1 MTIPDHLPQSARAF
15 AASRQAL
22 FAALD
27 AGEAGAAFVAGL
39 SDLADRYFGERLAE
53 YGRETG
59 GRRGFS
65 LVAVGGY
72 GRRELCPFSD
82 LDVLLLFPGE
92 PPEWA
97 GELARFLF
105 FPLWDLGIEIG
116 HGVRGVDACLE
127 LAGNDHQVLASFL
140 DARHLWGDVRIFR
153 ELTGRL
159 EREAYPERR
168 AAFVT
173 WLAEGNVRRGRA
185 HGEAGALLEPQLK
198 EGLGGLR
205 DVHQVRWL
213 SYLAGLAGNYTAP
226 DAEALAALSRDA
238 AFLLVV
244 RCHLHRIGNRKSD
257 KLPFEVQERIAARL
271 GFTSRDGA
279 LGVEVFLAD
288 LLRRMSRV
296 KTLREALW
304 PGLAVAL
311 GALSDS
317 PPEMVGDGVA
327 RRPDGLDFAPGLG
340 DGEAVSRLFLLFG
353 TAVRTGEP
361 LAFAAVRRA
370 GELAG
375 RFGDRL
381 CADPAALASLV
392 GILAADASGR
402 VAEALFESGVL
413 AAMLPEFARV
423 GHLVKFDLY
432 HVHPVGRHSLEAVR
446 RLAEAGA
453 SPENRYHALFSG
465 VAHPDRLILGTL
477 FHDIGKGLGGGHAEK
492 GAGIARTALARFG
505 ADPETI
511 EEVAFLV
518 REHLYLADTA
528 SRRDLSDRDVAAA
541 CAARA
546 GTMDRLNMLLL
557 LTYADARATGPS
569 AWTGWKESL
578 VWELYRRAARMLAE
592 GNLFDEHDAGRM
604 LRTRD
609 RVRAAAKGL
618 MPEEEVEACLDRMP
632 PRYLIAHAPAD
643 IVRHLGMVVRLR
655 QEARE
660 LAARLPRGRGPAAG
674 EAGGRA
680 CGRDGYAPG
689 AVVLEARPAPG
700 GGGHELAV
708 AAQETPGLFAVLA
721 GVLALHDVNILS
733 AEIFLWE
740 DGTAIYVFGVSDPPD
755 ALYAEELWTRVAG
768 AVRYALLGKLALEYR
783 LDQKR
788 RSPLSCR
795 PGQPNGLIGS
805 SGPGGPGGSVAVQV
819 ENRASAL
826 YTLIE
831 ISAPDRVGL
840 LYDIAHVM
848 AGLRL
853 EVRLAKVDTLG
864 ERARDVFYV
873 RGADGKKIEDAGQA
887 REIEAAL
894 MHRLGC

>member
-22 FAALD
+22 FTDLD
-27 AGEAGAAFVAGL
+27 AGRTGVGFVAAL

-53 YGRETG
+53 YGRDAG
-59 GRRGFS
+59 GRREFS

-92 PPEWA
+92 PPGWA

-105 FPLWDLGIEIG
+105 FPLWDLGLEIG

-127 LAGNDHQVLASFL
+127 LAKCDHQVLASFL
-140 DARHLWGDVRIFR
+140 DARHLWGDARIFAALDTRLSR
-153 ELTGRL
+153 EVF
-159 EREAYPERR
+159 PERR
-168 AAFVT
+168 AAFAL
-173 WLAEGNVRRGRA
+173 WLAEANIGRGRV

-205 DVHQVRWL
+205 DAHQVRWL
-213 SYLAGLAGNYTAP
+213 SHLADLAGGYEAP
-226 DAEALAALSRDA
+226 AAEAFAALSRDA

-257 KLPFEVQERIAARL
+257 KLPFEVQERIAERL
-271 GFTSRDGA
+271 GFTAKDGA
-279 LGVEVFLAD
+279 LGVEVFLAE

-296 KTLREALW
+296 ENLREALW

-311 GALSDS
+311 GALSDR
-317 PPEMVGDGVA
+317 PPEVVGDGVA
-327 RRPDGLDFAPGLG
+327 KGPAGLDFAPGLT
-340 DGEAVSRLFLLFG
+340 DAQAFSRLFLLFG

-361 LAFAAVRRA
+361 LAFSALRRA
-370 GELAG
+370 RELAD
-375 RFGDRL
+375 RHGDRL
-381 CADPAALASLV
+381 RVDPASLASLV

-413 AAMLPEFARV
+413 SAMLPEFDRV

-453 SPENRYHALFSG
+453 FPESRYHALLTS
-465 VAHPDRLILGTL
+465 VAHLDRLILGAL
-477 FHDIGKGLGGGHAEK
+477 FHDIGKGLGGEHAEK
-492 GAGIARTALARFG
+492 GAGIARTTLARFG
-505 ADPETI
+505 VDPGTV

-578 VWELYRRAARMLAE
+578 VWELYRRTARMLAE

-609 RVRAAAKGL
+609 RVRAAARGM
-618 MPEEEVEACLDRMP
+618 MPEAEVEACLDQMP
-632 PRYLIAHAPAD
+632 PRYLIALDAAE
-643 IVRHLGMVVRLR
+643 ITRHLGLVARLR

-660 LAARLPRGRGPAAG
+660 LAVRLPRGRAGPEGEGPA
-674 EAGGRA
+674 
-680 CGRDGYAPG
+680 GYAPG

-700 GGGHELAV
+700 GAGHELTV
-708 AAQETPGLFAVLA
+708 AAMETPGLFAVLA

-733 AEIFLWE
+733 AEVFLWG

-755 ALYAEELWTRVAG
+755 ALYAEELWTRVGG
-768 AVRYALLGKLALEYR
+768 AVRYALLGRLALEYR

-788 RSPLSCR
+788 RSPLTCR
-795 PGQPNGLIGS
+795 QGQ
-805 SGPGGPGGSVAVQV
+805 PGGPVAVQV
-819 ENRASAL
+819 ENQTSAL

-853 EVRLAKVDTLG
+853 EVRLAKADTLG

-887 REIEAAL
+887 QEIRAAL

>member
-22 FAALD
+22 FADLD
-27 AGEAGAAFVAGL
+27 AGRTGAGFVAAL

-53 YGRETG
+53 FGRGARG
-59 GRRGFS
+59 GGEFS

-92 PPEWA
+92 PPGWA

-105 FPLWDLGIEIG
+105 FPLWDLGLEIG
-116 HGVRGVDACLE
+116 HGVRGVDACLD
-127 LAGNDHQVLASFL
+127 LARSDHQVLASFL
-140 DARHLWGDVRIFR
+140 DARHLWGDVRVFAELAARMSR
-153 ELTGRL
+153 EVF
-159 EREAYPERR
+159 PERR
-168 AAFVT
+168 AAFAL
-173 WLAEGNVRRGRA
+173 WLAEANIGRGRV

-205 DVHQVRWL
+205 DAHQVRWL
-213 SYLAGLAGNYTAP
+213 SHLADLAGGYQSPA
-226 DAEALAALSRDA
+226 AEAFAALSRDA

-257 KLPFEVQERIAARL
+257 KLPFEVQEHIAARL
-271 GFTSRDGA
+271 GFTEKDGA
-279 LGVEVFLAD
+279 LGVEVFLAE

-296 KTLREALW
+296 KNLREALW

-311 GALSDS
+311 GALSDR
-317 PPEMVGDGVA
+317 PPEVVGDGVA
-327 RRPDGLDFAPGLG
+327 KGPSGLDFAPGLS
-340 DGEAVSRLFLLFG
+340 DAQAFSRLFLLFG

-361 LAFAAVRRA
+361 LAFSAVRRA
-370 GELAG
+370 RELAF
-375 RFGDRL
+375 RHGDRL

-413 AAMLPEFARV
+413 SAMLPEFARV

-453 SPENRYHALFSG
+453 FPESRYHALFTS
-465 VAHPDRLILGTL
+465 VAHLDRLILGAL
-477 FHDIGKGLGGGHAEK
+477 FHDIGKGLGGEHAEK
-492 GAGIARTALARFG
+492 GAGIARSALARFG
-505 ADPETI
+505 VDPETV

-518 REHLYLADTA
+518 REHLFLADTA

-578 VWELYRRAARMLAE
+578 VWELYRRTARMLSE

-609 RVRAAAKGL
+609 RVRAAARGI
-618 MPEEEVEACLDRMP
+618 MPEAEVEACLDQMP
-632 PRYLIAHAPAD
+632 PRYLIILDVAD
-643 IVRHLGMVVRLR
+643 ITRHLGLVARLR
-655 QEARE
+655 QEARD
-660 LAARLPRGRGPAAG
+660 LAVRLPRGRAGAAG
-674 EAGGRA
+674 EEAA
-680 CGRDGYAPG
+680 GYAPG

-700 GGGHELAV
+700 GAGHELTV
-708 AAQETPGLFAVLA
+708 AAMETPGLFAVLA

-733 AEIFLWE
+733 AEVFLWG

-755 ALYAEELWTRVAG
+755 ALYAEELWTRVGG
-768 AVRYALLGKLALEYR
+768 AVRYALLGRLALEYR

-788 RSPLSCR
+788 RSPLACR
-795 PGQPNGLIGS
+795 QGQ
-805 SGPGGPGGSVAVQV
+805 PGGPVAVQV
-819 ENRASAL
+819 ENKTSAL

-831 ISAPDRVGL
+831 ISAPDRLGL

-873 RGADGKKIEDAGQA
+873 RGADGKKIEDEGQA

>member
-15 AASRQAL
+15 AAAREVL
-22 FAALD
+22 FADLD
-27 AGEAGAAFVAGL
+27 AGRLGDGFVSAL
-39 SDLADRYFGERLAE
+39 SDAADRYFGERLAE
-53 YGRETG
+53 YGRECG
-59 GRRGFS
+59 GRQGFS

-82 LDVLLLFPGE
+82 LDVLLLFPGD

-116 HGVRGVDACLE
+116 HGVRGVGACLE
-127 LAGNDHQVLASFL
+127 LARSDYQVLASFL
-140 DARHLWGDVRIFR
+140 DARL
-153 ELTGRL
+153 LTGEAGVFGELADRL
-159 EREAYPERR
+159 SREVYPDRR
-168 AAFVT
+168 AGFVE
-173 WLAEGNVRRGRA
+173 WLSQVNVRRGKV

-213 SYLAGLAGNYTAP
+213 AHLARLAGTWRAPGAGVCGEL
-226 DAEALAALSRDA
+226 DRDG

-244 RCHLHRIGNRKSD
+244 RSHLHRIGHRKND
-257 KLPFEVQERIAARL
+257 KLPFEVQERIAERL
-271 GFTSRDGA
+271 GFAGQDGA
-279 LGVEVFLAD
+279 LGVERFLAE

-296 KTLREALW
+296 KYLRETLW

-311 GALSDS
+311 GAASDK
-317 PPEMVGDGVA
+317 PPEALGDGVA
-327 RRPDGLDFAPGLG
+327 RGADGLDFAPDL
-340 DGEAVSRLFLLFG
+340 DDEAAFARLFLLFG

-361 LAFAAVRRA
+361 LAFFAVRRA
-370 GELAG
+370 GELAARHAG
-375 RFGDRL
+375 ELSRDG
-381 CADPAALASLV
+381 AALASVV
-392 GILAADASGR
+392 GILAADATGR
-402 VAEALFESGVL
+402 TAEALFDSGVL
-413 AAMLPEFARV
+413 SAMLPEFDRV

-432 HVHPVGRHSLEAVR
+432 HVHPVGRHSLETVR
-446 RLAEAGA
+446 RLAESGA
-453 SPENRYHALFSG
+453 HPDSRYHELFAG
-465 VAHPDRLILGTL
+465 VAHTDRLILGAL
-477 FHDIGKGLGGGHAEK
+477 FHDIGKGLGGEHAEK
-492 GAGIARTALARFG
+492 GAGIAREALARFG
-505 ADPETI
+505 ADPETR

-528 SRRDLSDRDVAAA
+528 SRRDLSDRDVVAA

-578 VWELYRRAARMLAE
+578 VWELYRRTARMLTE

-609 RVRAAAKGL
+609 RVRAGARGI
-618 MPEEEVEACLDRMP
+618 MPEAEIEACLDQMP
-632 PRYLIAHAPAD
+632 PRYLIALDAAE
-643 IVRHLGMVVRLR
+643 IVRHLGLVVRLR
-655 QEARE
+655 QEARDM
-660 LAARLPRGRGPAAG
+660 AARTPRARGVAPSPPA
-674 EAGGRA
+674 
-680 CGRDGYAPG
+680 GRDDGQEQAGYAPG
-689 AVVLEARPAPG
+689 AVVLDARPAPG
-700 GGGHELAV
+700 GAGHEV
-708 AAQETPGLFAVLA
+708 TAAAMETPGLFAVLA
-721 GVLALHDVNILS
+721 GVLALNDVNILS
-733 AEIFLWE
+733 AEVFAWG

-768 AVRYALLGKLALEYR
+768 GVRYALLGKLALEYR

-788 RSPLSCR
+788 RSLLACR
-795 PGQPNGLIGS
+795 QAAAPVS
-805 SGPGGPGGSVAVQV
+805 VQV
-819 ENRASAL
+819 ENQASAL

-831 ISAPDRVGL
+831 ISAPDRIGL

-848 AGLRL
+848 AGLLL
-853 EVRLAKVDTLG
+853 EVRLAKADTLG

-873 RGADGKKIEDAGQA
+873 RGADGKKIEDPMQA
-887 REIEAAL
+887 QEIRAAL

>member
-1 MTIPDHLPQSARAF
+1 MTIPAHLPQSARAF

-22 FAALD
+22 FADLD
-27 AGEAGAAFVAGL
+27 AGRTGVRAVADL
-39 SDLADRYFGERLAE
+39 SDAADRYFGERLAE
-53 YGRETG
+53 YGREIG
-59 GRRGFS
+59 PRQGFS
-65 LVAVGGY
+65 LLAVGGY

-82 LDVLLLFPGE
+82 LDVLLLFSGE

-116 HGVRGVDACLE
+116 HGVRGVAACLE
-127 LAGNDHQVLASFL
+127 LARGDFQVLASFL
-140 DARHLWGDVRIFR
+140 DARHLTGESGIYGELADRLAR
-153 ELTGRL
+153 EV
-159 EREAYPERR
+159 YPGRR
-168 AAFVT
+168 AGFVT
-173 WLAEGNVRRGRA
+173 WLAEANVRRGRV

-205 DVHQVRWL
+205 DAHQIRWL
-213 SYLAGLAGNYTAP
+213 SRLAELAGGWDDP
-226 DAEALAALSRDA
+226 GSRVWDELSGDA
-238 AFLLVV
+238 AFVLVV
-244 RCHLHRIGNRKSD
+244 RCHLHRIGQRKND
-257 KLPFEVQERIAARL
+257 KLPFEVQERIAERL
-271 GFTSRDGA
+271 GFAGRDGA
-279 LGVEVFLAD
+279 LGVEVFLAE

-296 KTLREALW
+296 RALRETLW

-311 GALSDS
+311 GAVSGRA
-317 PPEMVGDGVA
+317 PEMVGDGVA
-327 RRPDGLDFAPGLG
+327 KGPAGLGFAPGLP
-340 DGEAVSRLFLLFG
+340 DAAVFSRLFLLFG

-361 LAFAAVRRA
+361 LAFLAVRRA
-370 GELAG
+370 GELAARHAG
-375 RFGDRL
+375 ELSRDG
-381 CADPAALASLV
+381 AALASVV
-392 GILAADASGR
+392 GILAADAAGR
-402 VAEALFESGVL
+402 AAEALFESGVL
-413 AAMLPEFARV
+413 SAMLPEFARV

-432 HVHPVGRHSLEAVR
+432 HVHPVGRHSLETVR

-453 SPENRYHALFSG
+453 FAESRYHDLFRG
-465 VAHPDRLILGTL
+465 VAHTDRLILGAL
-477 FHDIGKGLGGGHAEK
+477 FHDIGKGLGGEHAEK
-492 GAGIARTALARFG
+492 GAGIAREALARFG
-505 ADPETI
+505 VDPETR

-528 SRRDLSDRDVAAA
+528 SRRDLTDRDVIAA

-578 VWELYRRAARMLAE
+578 VWELYRRAARMLTE

-609 RVRAAAKGL
+609 RVRAAARGI
-618 MPEEEVEACLDRMP
+618 MPEAEVEACLDQMP
-632 PRYLIAHAPAD
+632 PRYLIALDAAD
-643 IVRHLGMVVRLR
+643 ITRHLGLVVRLR

-660 LAARLPRGRGPAAG
+660 LAARLPRARNGAA
-674 EAGGRA
+674 EAPGGASRP
-680 CGRDGYAPG
+680 GYAPG

-700 GGGHELAV
+700 GAGHEVTV
-708 AAQETPGLFAVLA
+708 AAMETPGLFAVLA

-733 AEIFLWE
+733 AEVFVWG
-740 DGTAIYVFGVSDPPD
+740 DGTAVYVFGVSDPPD

-768 AVRYALLGKLALEYR
+768 GVRFALLGKLALEYR

-788 RSPLSCR
+788 RSLLACR
-795 PGQPNGLIGS
+795 QTAAVP
-805 SGPGGPGGSVAVQV
+805 VAVQV
-819 ENRASAL
+819 ENRESAL

-831 ISAPDRVGL
+831 ISAPDRIGL

-848 AGLRL
+848 AGLLL
-853 EVRLAKVDTLG
+853 EVRLAKADTLG

-873 RGADGKKIEDAGQA
+873 RGADGKKIEDPQQA
-887 REIEAAL
+887 EEIRAAL

>member
-22 FAALD
+22 FADLD
-27 AGEAGAAFVAGL
+27 AGRAGAGFVADL
-39 SDLADRYFGERLAE
+39 SDVADRYFGERLAE
-53 YGRETG
+53 YGRESRG
-59 GRRGFS
+59 GREFS

-82 LDVLLLFPGE
+82 LDVLVLFPGE
-92 PPEWA
+92 SPDWA
-97 GELARFLF
+97 RELARFLF
-105 FPLWDLGIEIG
+105 FPLWDLGVEIG

-127 LAGNDHQVLASFL
+127 LAKSDHQVLASFL
-140 DARHLWGDVRIFR
+140 DARHLWGDARVFG

-159 EREAYPERR
+159 PREVYPGRR

-173 WLAEGNVRRGRA
+173 WLAEGNLRRGRV

-213 SYLAGLAGNYTAP
+213 SHLADQAGGYEVP
-226 DAEALAALSRDA
+226 DAGVFAALSRDA

-244 RCHLHRIGNRKSD
+244 RCHLHHIGNRKSD

-271 GFTSRDGA
+271 GFADTDGA
-279 LGVEVFLAD
+279 LGVEVFLAE

-296 KTLREALW
+296 KNRRETLW

-311 GALSDS
+311 GALSER
-317 PPEMVGDGVA
+317 PAEVVGDGVA
-327 RRPDGLDFAPGLG
+327 RGPNGLDFAPVLS
-340 DGEAVSRLFLLFG
+340 DAQAFPRLFLLFG

-361 LAFAAVRRA
+361 LAFSAVRRA
-370 GELAG
+370 RELAE
-375 RFGDRL
+375 RHGDRL
-381 CADPAALASLV
+381 RGDPAALASLV

-402 VAEALFESGVL
+402 VTEDLFESGVL
-413 AAMLPEFARV
+413 TAMLPEFARV

-432 HVHPVGRHSLEAVR
+432 HVHPVGRHSLETVR

-453 SPENRYHALFSG
+453 FPESRYHALFTG
-465 VAHPDRLILGTL
+465 VAHPDRLILGAL
-477 FHDIGKGLGGGHAEK
+477 CHDIGKGLGGEHAEK
-492 GAGIARTALARFG
+492 GAGIVRTALARFG
-505 ADPETI
+505 ADPETV

-541 CAARA
+541 CAARV

-609 RVRAAAKGL
+609 RVRAGARGI
-618 MPEEEVEACLDRMP
+618 MPDAEIEDCLDQMP
-632 PRYLIAHAPAD
+632 PRYLIVHTPAD
-643 IVRHLGMVVRLR
+643 IVLHMGMVARLR

-660 LAARLPRGRGPAAG
+660 LAVRLPRGRGPAAD
-674 EAGGRA
+674 GGGDRA
-680 CGRDGYAPG
+680 GYAPG
-689 AVVLEARPAPG
+689 AVVLTARPAPG
-700 GGGHELAV
+700 GVGHELAV
-708 AAQETPGLFAVLA
+708 AAMETPGLFAVLA

-733 AEIFLWE
+733 AEVFLWG

-755 ALYAEELWTRVAG
+755 ALYAGELWTRVGG

-788 RSPLSCR
+788 RSPLACR
-795 PGQPNGLIGS
+795 PGH
-805 SGPGGPGGSVAVQV
+805 PGGPVAVQV
-819 ENRASAL
+819 ENKASVL

-840 LYDIAHVM
+840 LYDIAHVL

-873 RGADGKKIEDAGQA
+873 RGADGKKIEDAGQV

-894 MHRLGC
+894 LHRLGS